1 MSSTGSGH
9 VFLDL
14 HVVGTWLASASLLGG
29 AALATQTGLT
39 AASLHGAHLAGTG
52 LLGHAGLAAHLAG
65 SLLTLATDLLSLL
78 GLWGLLSLLHLWHL
92 ALGNET
98 WVGGLVHLPSD
109 LNEAAGTA
117 SGVDFGLVGSEP
129 LVSSG
134 WLTVAHLTDL
144 LGAHLAH
151 LLAASETTG
160 TGILGWGTTSEQ
172 STELLLEGWGET
184 TLSQAALGAGELTA
198 VSHLAALRDTL
209 WAHLTTTGQKHF
221 IEDSVV
227 SLDTLHTT
235 AGELGLDSRG
245 MLPGE
250 SQASAHL
257 TGGLLHGLLHAL
269 GATSA
274 LSRGATGLTSHTRRL
289 GSGTST
295 TSHFLTNWNKKNN
308 FFYISKI
315 LKYKNV
321 FLHF

>member
-9 VFLDL
+9 VLLDL
-14 HVVGTWLASASLLGG
+14 QVVGTWLTSASLLGG

-39 AASLHGAHLAGTG
+39 LASLHGAHLTGTS
-52 LLGHAGLAAHLAG
+52 LLAHAGLAAHLAG
-65 SLLTLATDLLSLL
+65 GLLTLATDLL
-78 GLWGLLSLLHLWHL
+78 GLWGLLSLWHL

-98 WVGGLVHLPSD
+98 WVGGLIHLPGN
-109 LNEAAGTA
+109 LNEAAGAA
-117 SGVDFGLVGSEP
+117 SSVDFGLVSSEP

-134 WLTVAHLTDL
+134 WLTVAHLADL
-144 LGAHLAH
+144 LGAHLAS
-151 LLAASETTG
+151 LLAAPETTG
-160 TGILGWGTTSEQ
+160 AGILGWGTTSKQ
-172 STELLLEGWGET
+172 STELLLEGWRET
-184 TLSQAALGAGELTA
+184 TLSQAALGTGKLTA

-209 WAHLTTTGQKHF
+209 RAHLTTTGQKHF

-235 AGELGLDSRG
+235 ASELSLDSSG
-245 MLPGE
+245 MLSGK
-250 SQASAHL
+250 SHASAHL

-269 GATSA
+269 GAASA